1 MEVYEI
7 SARFMRRIQAKEYE
21 PAEAEVTLKANLAEG
36 EDYAALATSL
46 MGTAKTT
53 VIEAGLKSGKATAEA
68 TAEAP
73 KNKGGRPPKETLVPP
88 AAKTEAAKPAV
99 EPKPEPTPAPVAAP
113 AAEPDEFGEF
123 ETVAPA
129 ADEKPMAAKEL
140 QEWITAHLQAKKI
153 DTTTVKAIL
162 AEFGAARTMDTKEED
177 RVKIKAK
184 VQAALKA

>member
-36 EDYAALATSL
+36 EDYASLATSL

-73 KNKGGRPPKETLVPP
+73 KNVGGRPKKTELTPP
-88 AAKTEAAKPAV
+88 AAAKAA

-123 ETVAPA
+123 ETAPA
-129 ADEKPMAAKEL
+129 AAAEPEKPMAAKEL
-140 QEWITAHLQAKKI
+140 QEWITAHLQSKKI

-162 AEFGAARTMDTKEED
+162 AEFGAARTIDTKEED